1 MGKMKYLKLFWGTL
15 SLVLLFGLLTFSISA
30 QADKTYHLKL
40 LAVQETPAG
49 YSGSDADVY
58 LELRDG
64 TGRIFLDT
72 YPLTKMDTQI
82 STRFA
87 KEISCKHYDLDCDK
101 YDFIYTIKAKSNIVG
116 GPSAGAALAALTS
129 IALMDLPYDESMTV
143 TGTINSGA
151 TIGPVGGVKEKLE
164 AAKTAGLKKVL
175 IAKGTAQ
182 QLFGSS
188 PSYPQDS
195 STPEANITTND
206 TNSSILNSSA
216 TFNVVQ
222 YGKKNLGLDVAEVG
236 DLDEVIFQLTGK
248 PFNQHKVNLSVNPEY
263 QKIMKGLQQL
273 LCARSIQLEKEL
285 LESGIA
291 LNQSLGEELTTKRQ
305 AAQQAAMKSD
315 YYSAASFCFGTN
327 IVLKE
332 QYYRQTQARISIL
345 NTIFSN
351 LERKTEELKQ
361 KLAAEPVDSI
371 SKLQAL
377 MIVEERLHDVEQ
389 QIDTYQTEKNTLPLE
404 ELYPLLAYAEE
415 RYFSA
420 LSWMQF
426 LSMEGKK
433 FNINEEQLQNS
444 CLAKISEAE
453 ERYQYASL
461 YLGEVVVQDILRKI
475 TEAQESSQKKEYGLC
490 LMEAS
495 QAKAEASAIL
505 SSLGATEANFKELSE
520 AKIKAV
526 ERVLSENTAEGVF
539 PILGYSYYQ
548 YALSLL
554 EKDRYT
560 ALVYLEYALEMG
572 DLGIYFPAE
581 EESNKETSAFLSSLW
596 KKEYEYLL
604 VGMLVGGLLVFLFF
618 FLERSLIKEPPKL
631 KFVRKNNSR

>member
-1 MGKMKYLKLFWGTL
+1 MGEIKHYRVFFGALLL
-15 SLVLLFGLLTFSISA
+15 LLFVAIFSA
-30 QADKTYHLKL
+30 NALPDKVYHLKL
-40 LAVQETPAG
+40 LAVQETENG
-49 YSGSDADVY
+49 YNGSDADVY
-58 LELRDG
+58 LELREG
-64 TGRIFLDT
+64 TGRVFLDT

-87 KEISCKHYDLDCDK
+87 KEISCKHYDLECEK

-116 GPSAGAALAALTS
+116 GPSAGAAMAALTT
-129 IALMDLPYDESMTV
+129 IALMDLPYDESITV

-164 AAKTAGLKKVL
+164 AAKNAGLKKVL

-182 QLFGSS
+182 QLALSL
-188 PSYPQDS
+188 DS
-195 STPEANITTND
+195 STSEATSNITINNTAV
-206 TNSSILNSSA
+206 NSSILNSST
-216 TFNVVQ
+216 TFNLVQ
-222 YGKKNLGLDVAEVG
+222 YGKNNLGLEVAEVG

-248 PFNQHKVNLSVNPEY
+248 RFNQHKVNLSVNPEY

-273 LCARSIQLEKEL
+273 LCARSVQLEREL
-285 LESGIA
+285 LQSGISI
-291 LNQSLGEELTTKRQ
+291 NQNLSEELTIKRQ
-305 AAQQAAMKSD
+305 SAQQAAIKSD
-315 YYSAASFCFGTN
+315 YYSSASFCFGTN
-327 IVLKE
+327 IILKE
-332 QYYRQTQARISIL
+332 QYYRQTQARISVL
-345 NTIFSN
+345 NTVFSN
-351 LERKTEELKQ
+351 LERKTAELKQ

-377 MIVEERLHDVEQ
+377 MIVEERLHDVEK
-389 QIDTYQTEKNTLPLE
+389 QINLYQNEKNTVPLE
-404 ELYPLLAYAEE
+404 KLYPLLAYAEE

-433 FNINEEQLQNS
+433 FKINEEQLQNS

-461 YLGEVVVQDILRKI
+461 YLGELVVQDILEKI
-475 TEAQESSQKKEYGLC
+475 SGAQESSQKKEYGLC

-505 SSLGATEANFKELSE
+505 SSLGATEANFKDLSE

-526 ERVLSENTAEGVF
+526 ERVISENTAEGVF

-548 YALSLL
+548 YALSLR

-572 DLGIYFPAE
+572 DLGIYFPE
-581 EESNKETSAFLSSLW
+581 ENEPSKESSAFFSSLW

-604 VGMLVGGLLVFLFF
+604 VGMIVGGMLLMYIVIQ
-618 FLERSLIKEPPKL
+618 S
-631 KFVRKNNSR
+631 